1 MGESNRMKAILVIA
15 GLGLAAV
22 EVLAAEIGRYA
33 RETNIWHGLPVCE
46 ECENCVGQY
55 GECEDCVDKI
65 WNE

>member
-1 MGESNRMKAILVIA
+1 MKAILIVA

-22 EVLAAEIGRYA
+22 AALAAEIGRWA
-33 RETNIWHGLPVCE
+33 RETNPWNGIPVCE

-55 GECEDCVDKI
+55 GECADCVDRV

>member
-1 MGESNRMKAILVIA
+1 MKAILIVA

-22 EVLAAEIGRYA
+22 AVLAAEIGRYA
-33 RETNIWHGLPVCE
+33 RETNPLYALPVCE

-55 GECEDCVDKI
+55 GECEDCVDRV